1 MPTSVQMPP
10 VERSQSRTRGA
21 IKSGR
26 RPIRAA
32 QSGVTK
38 AGTIVLSQAKNSAM
52 RAPISLID
60 GS

>member
-1 MPTSVQMPP
+1 MPTSAQMPP

-21 IKSGR
+21 IKRGR

-38 AGTIVLSQAKNSAM
+38 AGTIVLSQAKNPAI
-52 RAPISLID
+52 AAAISLMV
-60 GS
+60 

>member
-10 VERSQSRTRGA
+10 VERSQSSTSGA

-26 RPIRAA
+26 RPISAA

-38 AGTIVLSQAKNSAM
+38 AGTIVLSQAKNPAI
-52 RAPISLID
+52 AAAISLMV
-60 GS
+60 